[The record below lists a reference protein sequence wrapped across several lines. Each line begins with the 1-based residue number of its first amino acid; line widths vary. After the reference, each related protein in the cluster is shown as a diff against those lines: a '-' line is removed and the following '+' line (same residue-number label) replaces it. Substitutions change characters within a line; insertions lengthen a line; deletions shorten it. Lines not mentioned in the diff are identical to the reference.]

1 MPRLPQVSGKQAV
14 KAFERAGYEEVRQA
28 GSHIRMRKQAS
39 KPLSIPNHKQL
50 GKGLLK
56 RLLRDS
62 KISPEEFTKLL
73 KK

>member
-1 MPRLPQVSGKQAV
+1 MPRLPQVSGRKAV
-14 KAFERAGYEEVRQA
+14 KAFSRTGYQEVRQV
-28 GSHIRMRKQAS
+28 GSHIRMRKQGS

-62 KISPEEFTKLL
+62 KISPEEFIKLL